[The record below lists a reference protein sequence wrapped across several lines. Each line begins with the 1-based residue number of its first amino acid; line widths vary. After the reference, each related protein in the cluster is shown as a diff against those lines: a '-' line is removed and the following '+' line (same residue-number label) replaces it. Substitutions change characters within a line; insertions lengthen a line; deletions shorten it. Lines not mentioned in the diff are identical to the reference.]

1 MRDYGASVRGQNVRL
16 AGKVILITGAG
27 SGMGRVAAE
36 TFAREGAQI
45 VATDFA
51 TGPLEETVT
60 RVRDAQGKIIGVP
73 GDVSVAAD
81 VERAVAEGVKAFG
94 KLNVLY
100 NNAGI
105 MPNEDTSVEET
116 SEETLSRV
124 LDVNLKGVF
133 YCCKYGIPEM
143 LKAGGGS
150 IINIASFVA
159 ILGCSVPQDAYT
171 ASKGGVLSLTRSL
184 AVEYGLR
191 GIRAN
196 AICPGPVETPM
207 LRQLW
212 TSEEER
218 NKRLRRIPLGRFGAP
233 EDIVNAGV
241 FLASDESSWVTG
253 NTFMVDGGVTINYF

>member
-1 MRDYGASVRGQNVRL
+1 MRL
-16 AGKVILITGAG
+16 AGKVILVTGAG
-27 SGMGRVAAE
+27 SGMGREAAIR
-36 TFAREGAQI
+36 FAREGAQVI
-45 VATDFA
+45 ANDIA
-51 TGPLEETVT
+51 PGPLEETVALVHEAT
-60 RVRDAQGKIIGVP
+60 ASVDGAGDIIAAP
-73 GDVSVAAD
+73 GSVAVGAD
-81 VERAVAEGVKAFG
+81 VQRAIGEGVRRFG
-94 KLNVLY
+94 ALNVLY

-116 SEETLSRV
+116 SEETLARV
-124 LDVNLKGVF
+124 LDINLKGVF
-133 YCCKYGIPEM
+133 LCCKYGIPEL

-159 ILGCSVPQDAYT
+159 LLGCTVPQDAYT

-184 AVEYGLR
+184 AVQYGPR

-218 NKRLRRIPLGRFGAP
+218 NKRLRRIPLGRFGAA

-241 FLASDESSWVTG
+241 FLASDESNWITG
-253 NTFMVDGGVTINYF
+253 NTFSVDGGVTVNYF